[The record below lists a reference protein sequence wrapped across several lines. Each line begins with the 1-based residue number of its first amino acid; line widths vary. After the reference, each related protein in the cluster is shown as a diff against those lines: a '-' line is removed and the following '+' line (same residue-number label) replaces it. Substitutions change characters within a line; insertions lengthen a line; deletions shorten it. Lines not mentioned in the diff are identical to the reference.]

1 MCAKHRLNPQL
12 HGVVNNELDQIPAM
26 SKHKGA
32 LWLIF
37 GLLLLLLSAEVVTQE
52 AIKIAQLLGIDELI
66 IGLTI
71 VAIGTSLPE
80 LAASVSAAVKG
91 HSDIAIGNIVGSNI
105 LNVLA
110 VLSVPAL
117 MHPIG
122 IDSVVLWR
130 DYGVMTT
137 LTLVLIVFA
146 LCRESISRLEG
157 ALMLTIWLGYNVIL
171 YMQASE

>member
-1 MCAKHRLNPQL
+1 
-12 HGVVNNELDQIPAM
+12 
-26 SKHKGA
+26 
-32 LWLIF
+32 
-37 GLLLLLLSAEVVTQE
+37 
-52 AIKIAQLLGIDELI
+52 
-66 IGLTI
+66 
-71 VAIGTSLPE
+71 
-80 LAASVSAAVKG
+80 
-91 HSDIAIGNIVGSNI
+91 
-105 LNVLA
+105 
-110 VLSVPAL
+110 